1 MRKMVKKM
9 INIIPILP
17 LILMS
22 YLSYRL
28 GMAIGREE
36 AEDKFRHEL
45 FHKYLDTP
53 SIQVKRD

>member
-1 MRKMVKKM
+1 MVNKM
-9 INIIPILP
+9 INLILILP

-36 AEDKFRHEL
+36 SEDKFRHEL